1 MEAQRLAH
9 WSRGV
14 RGGGFCWA
22 KIPGCQGNTFWK
34 FSTLGES
41 CCNLKPAV
49 ADAWQGHHHCW
60 VWGAAGFAQG
70 FGARKQNKMGQKEKK
85 SDWEHLILP
94 DFQDVI
100 TGFFSPHH
108 VSQKMRGQGG
118 CVTSSQV

>member
-1 MEAQRLAH
+1 MEAQRLAR

-49 ADAWQGHHHCW
+49 ADAWWEHHRCC

-70 FGARKQNKMGQKEKK
+70 FGAGKQNKMGPKEEK
-85 SDWEHLILP
+85 SEWERSILP

-100 TGFFSPHH
+100 T
-108 VSQKMRGQGG
+108 
-118 CVTSSQV
+118 

>member
-1 MEAQRLAH
+1 MEAQRLAR

-22 KIPGCQGNTFWK
+22 EIPGCQGNTFWK

-49 ADAWQGHHHCW
+49 ADAWRGHHHCW
-60 VWGAAGFAQG
+60 VWGTAAFAQG
-70 FGARKQNKMGQKEKK
+70 FGAGKQNRMGPKGEK
-85 SDWEHLILP
+85 SDWERQILP

-100 TGFFSPHH
+100 T
-108 VSQKMRGQGG
+108 
-118 CVTSSQV
+118 